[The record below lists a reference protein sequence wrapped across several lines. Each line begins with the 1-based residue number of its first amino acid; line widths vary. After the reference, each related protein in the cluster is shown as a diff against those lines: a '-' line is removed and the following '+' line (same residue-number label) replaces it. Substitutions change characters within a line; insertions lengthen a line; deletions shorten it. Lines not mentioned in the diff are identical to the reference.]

1 MSMSPKRIGLLA
13 LAALPALAACS
24 ADRTHFYTLLQPEPA
39 TAAIAGGAAF
49 AIDVQHVRVPAQVDQ
64 PELVVR
70 QGAGELALVETRQ
83 WIAPLKDEIRG
94 ALSAAL
100 TQRLRAHDV
109 AGVSAPAGLPVYRV
123 TVDVQRFDGWLAHSV
138 GIDAVWTVLADGGD
152 GADGTRKSWT
162 CASHAGVAVGGG
174 YEPLVIGAQR
184 AIAQIA
190 AQIATL
196 IDAVQRGDAGGVR
209 CPSAAG

>member
-1 MSMSPKRIGLLA
+1 MNPSPKRVALLA
-13 LAALPALAACS
+13 LVALPAFAACS

-39 TAAIAGGAAF
+39 TATVAGGAAF

-64 PELVVR
+64 PQLVVR

-83 WIAPLKDEIRG
+83 WIAPLKDEMRG

-100 TQRLRAHDV
+100 TQRLHAHDV
-109 AGVSAPAGLPVYRV
+109 AGVAAPAGMPVYQV

-138 GIDAVWTVLADGGD
+138 GIDAVWTVRAGGD
-152 GADGTRKSWT
+152 VDAQRVRTSWT
-162 CASHAGVAVGGG
+162 CASHAGVAVGSG
-174 YEPLVIGAQR
+174 YEPLVVGAQQ
-184 AIAQIA
+184 AVAQIA

-196 IDAVQRGDAGGVR
+196 IEAAQRDAGTAG
-209 CPSAAG
+209 CPAAG